1 MSTSV
6 IEVDIPFA
14 QTANVT
20 EDSLDVE
27 LTDGRSI
34 SVPLAWYPRLLHA
47 TAQERAD
54 WRLIGR
60 GEAIHW
66 RQLDEDLSVEGLILG
81 RRSLE
86 RPESFRKWLAA
97 RTA

>member
-20 EDSLDVE
+20 EDSL
-27 LTDGRSI
+27 
-34 SVPLAWYPRLLHA
+34 
-47 TAQERAD
+47 
-54 WRLIGR
+54 
-60 GEAIHW
+60 
-66 RQLDEDLSVEGLILG
+66 SVEGLILG
-81 RRSLE
+81 RPSLE